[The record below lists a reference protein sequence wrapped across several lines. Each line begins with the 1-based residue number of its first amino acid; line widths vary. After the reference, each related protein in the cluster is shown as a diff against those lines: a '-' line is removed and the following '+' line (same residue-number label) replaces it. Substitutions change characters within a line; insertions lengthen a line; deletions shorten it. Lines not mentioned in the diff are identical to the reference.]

1 MAGRRL
7 SMKQVL
13 NAIRSQMHGAT
24 GVSETGNVAI
34 PQSIDKTSST
44 FPAKMKERDCFE
56 EWSDLA
62 FELQEN
68 DFPDGL
74 EMAPYHSTPRIT
86 HVYDTGEIH
95 FEVDANG
102 EKYVT
107 FVRLKLQQN
116 KPRYGCSCQQS
127 NGSAACIHVEYS
139 LDFLLDQFETSYS
152 AFERRLRGGNF
163 DKGVPDHAKFHVDR
177 SHIAL
182 KCFDQLIQTVQEPTY
197 ENAELPKVE
206 LLKVQEERIFWN
218 VQLQHQNYT
227 ITPYVQSKK
236 KSGIG
241 FTKGKKLK
249 YQELLTKPN
258 HLFSESDRKI
268 IGLGK
273 QDYRSHEFLVG
284 IFDALPCLIGA
295 ENVCFDGEPIVV
307 EKASFALGPTETP
320 EGLSFGVLPNCKPI
334 PVGRLVGNDTL
345 LMHID
350 SDKTRIT
357 VIELPTGK
365 GELTLQLLRLPKV
378 DRKHFKEFL
387 AKAVELSKRLPI
399 VLPHDLMGTFRD
411 DPGKVVMMMRSRPD
425 GRLDYGLRI
434 KTESGLIT
442 LPGSQPSVIAGK
454 VEGKPVQWIRNA
466 TREVKNCK
474 EMADRLQVNA
484 TPTNDF
490 TGTIERFEDGIVLLE
505 KLDIHKDEIE
515 ILWNKDSEKPIR
527 VLGAVTAKN
536 LKVEIT
542 SKRNWFGITGECT
555 FGDSSLPLEQI
566 LENLG
571 GTASPELSDY
581 VKVGDGQ
588 WAKMEAG
595 LREKLLQL
603 RGASHL
609 DRKNLLMDATAALAV
624 RSLASE
630 DVEVKAAKSWQQC
643 MTRLARAET
652 LEPKLPKGLQAE
664 LRDYQVEGFQWLRR
678 LAEWGV
684 GGILAD
690 DMGLGK
696 TLQTLAVLLDR
707 QSEGPILVIAPTSVG
722 FNWIRE
728 TQRFAPDL
736 NPILYRESDRQELL
750 SNLKPGDI
758 VVSSYALA
766 LRDGSELA
774 KVEWGTLVM
783 DEAQAIKN
791 ARSKTSQ
798 AVSSFNAKWSIALTG
813 TPMENHLGELWSLF
827 SVVSPGVFGGWES
840 FRKRFA
846 TPIEKNNDDDARLSL
861 AKRLQPFVLRR
872 TKDEVL
878 KELPP
883 RTEMVLYVD
892 LSPEERAQYE
902 LVRRSAIG
910 EINNLAALPDI
921 KDQRFK
927 ILALLTRLRQFA
939 CHPGMVNKQWDRSS
953 AKLDQLCET
962 LDNLREE
969 GHRALVFSQFT
980 EHLALIRKAL
990 DDRGISYQYLDGST
1004 PAIERQKR
1012 VDDFQNGNDTVF
1024 LISLKAGGTG
1034 LNLTAADYVIH
1045 MDPWWNPAV
1054 EDQATDRAHRFGQDK
1069 PVMVYRIVARGT
1081 IEEEILA
1088 LHETKRDL
1096 VEGILEGTSAAAK
1109 LSTQDLMEM
1118 IRA

>member
-1 MAGRRL
+1 MAG
-7 SMKQVL
+7 KQPSKNQFL
-13 NAIRSQMHGAT
+13 KSFQSQLRAAMSTGKHG
-24 GVSETGNVAI
+24 SELTA
-34 PQSIDKTSST
+34 ST
-44 FPAKMKERDCFE
+44 LKALTALPPKMKKIDYFE
-56 EWSDLA
+56 EWSNLA
-62 FELQEN
+62 FELLES
-68 DFPDGL
+68 DFPEGL
-74 EMAPYHSTPRIT
+74 ESAPFHSPPRIT
-86 HVYDTGEIH
+86 HVYETGEIH
-95 FEVDANG
+95 FEVYGGG
-102 EKYVT
+102 EKHVT
-107 FVRLKLQQN
+107 FLRLNPLQEE
-116 KPRYGCSCQQS
+116 PRYGCSCEQS
-127 NGSAACIHVEYS
+127 NGTSACIHVEFS
-139 LDFLLDQFETSYS
+139 LDCLLDQFQSSYS
-152 AFERRLRGGNF
+152 AFGRRLRDEKF
-163 DKGVPDHAKFHVDR
+163 DKGVPNHEKFHVDR
-177 SHIAL
+177 SL
-182 KCFDQLIQTVQEPTY
+182 VSLNLFDRLISTVEASTY
-197 ENAELPKVE
+197 VDAELPK
-206 LLKVQEERIFWN
+206 LDSLHVQEERIIWN
-218 VQLQHQNYT
+218 IQVSNQNFIISPFVQA
-227 ITPYVQSKK
+227 KK
-236 KSGIG
+236 KSGAG

-249 YQELLTKPN
+249 FQELLTKPSQ
-258 HLFSESDRKI
+258 LFNEADRKV

-273 QDYRSHEFLVG
+273 QEYRNHEFAVA

-295 ENVCFDGEPIVV
+295 GNVCFDGEPIVV
-307 EKASFALGPTETP
+307 EKASFALGVTESP
-320 EGLSFGVLPNCKPI
+320 QGLGFGVLPNGQPS
-334 PVGRLVGNDTL
+334 PPGRLMGTDQL
-345 LMHID
+345 LMHFNEE
-350 SDKTRIT
+350 KTRIM
-357 VIELPTGK
+357 VIALPTGN
-365 GELTLQLLRLPKV
+365 GDLALQMLRLPKV
-378 DRKHFKEFL
+378 DRKHAKEFF
-387 AKAVELSKRLPI
+387 AKAVELSKRLPV
-399 VLPHDLMGTFRD
+399 VLPYDLMGTFRD
-411 DPGKVVMMMRSRPD
+411 DPGKVVMMMRARPD

-442 LPGSQPSVIAGK
+442 LPGSQPCVTAGK

-466 TREVKNCK
+466 TREVKNCT
-474 EMADRLQVNA
+474 EIADRLKISAVPA
-484 TPTNDF
+484 NDF

-505 KLDIHKDEIE
+505 KLDLYKDDIE
-515 ILWNKDSEKPIR
+515 ILWNKDSEKPIK
-527 VLGAVTAKN
+527 VLGAVTSKN

-555 FGDSSLPLEQI
+555 FADSTLPLAQI

-571 GTASPELSDY
+571 GTTSPELSDY

-588 WAKMEAG
+588 WAKIEAG

-630 DVEVKAAKSWQQC
+630 DIEVKAAKSWQQC

-664 LRDYQVEGFQWLRR
+664 LRDYQIEGFQWLRR

-707 QSEGPILVIAPTSVG
+707 QSDGPILVIAPTSVG

-728 TQRFAPDL
+728 TQRFAPEL
-736 NPILYRESDRQELL
+736 NPILYRESDRQEML

-846 TPIEKNNDDDARLSL
+846 TPIEKHNDDDARLSL

-872 TKDEVL
+872 TKEEVL

-962 LDNLREE
+962 LDSLRDE

-990 DDRGISYQYLDGST
+990 DERGISYQYLDGST
-1004 PAIERQKR
+1004 PALDRQKR

-1096 VEGILEGTSAAAK
+1096 VEGILDGTSAAAK

>member
-1 MAGRRL
+1 MAG
-7 SMKQVL
+7 KQPSKNQFL
-13 NAIRSQMHGAT
+13 KSLQSQIHAAM
-24 GVSETGNVAI
+24 GVSESGAVLPPSLIKAFNAL
-34 PQSIDKTSST
+34 PST
-44 FPAKMKERDCFE
+44 TKRVDYFQ

-62 FELQEN
+62 FDLQES
-68 DFPDGL
+68 DFPEGL
-74 EMAPYHSTPRIT
+74 DAAPYHAAPRIT
-86 HVYDTGEIH
+86 QVYATGEIH
-95 FEVDANG
+95 FEVYAG
-102 EKYVT
+102 SEKYVT
-107 FVRLKLQQN
+107 FVRLQPLKDQPQ
-116 KPRYGCSCQQS
+116 YGCSCEKS
-127 NGSAACIHVEYS
+127 NGVAACIHVEYS
-139 LDFLLDQFETSYS
+139 LDCLLDQFQSSYS
-152 AFERRLRGGNF
+152 AFGRRLRDEKF

-177 SHIAL
+177 SLISL
-182 KCFDQLIQTVQEPTY
+182 KLFDQLIRTVQESTY
-197 ENAELPKVE
+197 EDAELPKPDS
-206 LLKVQEERIFWN
+206 LNVQEDRIIWN
-218 VQLQHQNYT
+218 VQLHSQNY
-227 ITPYVQSKK
+227 IINPFVQSKK
-236 KSGIG
+236 KSGNG

-249 YQELLTKPN
+249 YQELLTKPS
-258 HLFSESDRKI
+258 HLFNEADRKV

-273 QDYRSHEFLVG
+273 QEYRNHEFSVA

-307 EKASFALGPTETP
+307 EKASFALGLTDSPQ
-320 EGLSFGVLPNCKPI
+320 GLGFCVLPNGQPI
-334 PVGRLVGNDTL
+334 PPGRLVGTDKL
-345 LMHID
+345 LMHIAED
-350 SDKTRIT
+350 GKRIM
-357 VIELPTGK
+357 VVPLPTGN
-365 GELTLQLLRLPKV
+365 GDLALQILRLPKV
-378 DRKHFKEFL
+378 DRKHGKDFF
-387 AKAVELSKRLPI
+387 AKAVELSKKIPM
-399 VLPHDLMGTFRD
+399 VLPRDLMGTFRD
-411 DPGKVVMMMRSRPD
+411 DPGKVVMMMRARPD

-442 LPGSQPSVIAGK
+442 LPGSQPSVTAGK

-466 TREVKNCK
+466 TREIKNCT
-474 EMADRLQVNA
+474 EIADRLKVSA
-484 TPTNDF
+484 TPANDF

-505 KLDIHKDEIE
+505 KLDLYKDEIE
-515 ILWNKDSEKPIR
+515 ILWNKDSQKPIK
-527 VLGAVTAKN
+527 VLGAVTSKN

-555 FGDSSLPLEQI
+555 FADSSLPLEQI

-571 GTASPELSDY
+571 GTVSPELSDY

-588 WAKMEAG
+588 WAKIEAG

-630 DVEVKAAKSWQQC
+630 DIEVKAAKSWQQC

-652 LEPKLPKGLQAE
+652 LEPKLPTGLQAE

-728 TQRFAPDL
+728 TQRFAPEL
-736 NPILYRESDRQELL
+736 NPILYRESDRQEML

-872 TKDEVL
+872 TKEEVL

-990 DDRGISYQYLDGST
+990 DERGISYQYLDGST
-1004 PAIERQKR
+1004 PALDRQKR

-1109 LSTQDLMEM
+1109 LSTHDLMEM